1 MDEPEVKQAD
11 MLGPITHI
19 ALDEALIE
27 EDVISALERFSF
39 FSFLVLLLD
48 NVFVVGRGE
57 DDEEETEDEE
67 DIPDDV

>member
-1 MDEPEVKQAD
+1 MFSTP
-11 MLGPITHI
+11 

-27 EDVISALERFSF
+27 EDVISALERFSI

>member
-1 MDEPEVKQAD
+1 MFSTP
-11 MLGPITHI
+11 

-27 EDVISALERFSF
+27 EDVISDLERFSI
-39 FSFLVLLLD
+39 FSFLILLLD

>member
-1 MDEPEVKQAD
+1 MFSTP
-11 MLGPITHI
+11 